1 MNTQA
6 ILIMLIEEQKAD
18 LEEIINQL
26 YRLGM
31 LNDLCVVRALIKREF
46 MSRQG
51 KDESGR
57 KIMMDLA
64 VKHDCSFEHVRHC
77 IYRHP
82 EIKV

>member
-6 ILIMLIEEQKAD
+6 ILVMLIEEKKTD

-31 LNDLCVVRALIKREF
+31 LTELRVVRALIKREF
-46 MSRQG
+46 MDRQG
-51 KDESGR
+51 KEESGR

-64 VKHDCSFEHVRHC
+64 VKYDCSFSHVSHC
-77 IYRHP
+77 VYRHP
-82 EIKV
+82 EIRV